1 MALAFMRRHRSIL
14 NWLLV
19 LVIASFIYFYIPTF
33 LGPTQGSLGEALG
46 TVGGLP
52 ITVGEFQKT
61 YLQARQRYER
71 IYQGQLNAEALKALG
86 IENQVFDGL
95 VAERVVLLEAKRLGL
110 SVTDEEVAHEIAT
123 SPSFQ
128 QNGRFVGADQ
138 IRRYLESTGT
148 TVEEFEQQIRAD
160 LLRRRLEAVV
170 TSAVTVTP
178 AEAEREFRRRTEQ
191 IKGEYVLVDTARFR
205 SQVSATDAG
214 ARARFESRKEAY
226 KLPQRRVVSYVLVDP
241 EALQARAA
249 VTDREIE
256 VYFGEHKEE
265 FVQPEEV
272 CASHI
277 LVKAKAHPEDT
288 EGHTDAE
295 AKKIAEDLLGEVKAG
310 GDFAAIAKAR
320 SEDKGSASR
329 GGDLG
334 CFQRGSMVPEFDE
347 AAFSLAPGQ
356 TSDLVKTSF
365 GYHIIRVASH
375 HDETTPALSQVK
387 ERIRSTLLGQKASA
401 LADEK
406 VAAMGAA
413 LRHGTSLEDA
423 AKDEGLVVSKSAPFA
438 RGETPAPLSSPALV
452 ARAFDL
458 RPKQAATEPFPVAH
472 GTAFISLDEIQAPR
486 QPQFEEVKEKIKAEI
501 IEEDALARA
510 KETAATLEARARK
523 DGLEKAATALGLVR
537 KETSG
542 FVSRGSAFGDL
553 GSSVTLDE
561 AAFSLPEK
569 TLSEPIPVTDGYAVF
584 RITEKHGYDPQAF
597 ESQKASLIAS
607 LESAKKGQLFQ
618 AYMSQ
623 ARGRVEVDRRP
634 DLMKRV
640 AG

>member
-33 LGPTQGSLGEALG
+33 FGPSQGSLGEALG

-61 YLQARQRYER
+61 YLQTRQRYER
-71 IYQGQLNAEALKALG
+71 IYQGQLNPEALKALG
-86 IENQVFDGL
+86 LENQVFDGL

-123 SPSFQ
+123 APSFQ
-128 QNGRFVGADQ
+128 QDGRFIGADQ

-148 TVEEFEQQIRAD
+148 SVEEFEQQIRAD

-170 TSAVTVTP
+170 TSVVTVTP

-205 SQVSATDAG
+205 SQVSATDAD
-214 ARARFESRKEAY
+214 ARARFDARKDAY
-226 KLPQRRVVSYVLVDP
+226 KLPERRVASYVLLDP
-241 EALQARAA
+241 EALQARVA

-256 VYFGEHKEE
+256 TYFGEHKEE
-265 FVQPEEV
+265 FQQPEEV

-277 LVKAKAHPEDT
+277 LVKVKAHPEDA

-295 AKKIAEDLLGEVKAG
+295 AKKLAEGILADLKAG

-347 AAFSLAPGQ
+347 AAFGLAPGQ

-365 GYHIIRVASH
+365 GYHVIHVSAH
-375 HDETTPALSQVK
+375 HEESTPALSQVK
-387 ERIRSTLLGQKASA
+387 DRIRSTLLGQKAAA
-401 LADEK
+401 LADER
-406 VAAMGAA
+406 ANALGAA
-413 LRHGTSLEDA
+413 LRHGKTLADA

-438 RGETPAPLSSPALV
+438 RGETPPSLSSPALV
-452 ARAFDL
+452 AKAFEL
-458 RPKQAATEPFPVAH
+458 KPGQTATEPFALPR
-472 GTAFISLDEIQAPR
+472 GTAFISLQEIQPPR
-486 QPQFEEVKEKIKAEI
+486 LPQFDEVRDKIKAEI
-501 IEEDALARA
+501 VEEGAVARA
-510 KETAATLEARARK
+510 RETAATLETRARNE
-523 DGLEKAATALGLVR
+523 GLEKAAASLGLVR

-542 FVSRGSAFGDL
+542 FVSRGSAVGDL

-569 TLSEPIPVTDGYAVF
+569 TLSEPIRVTDGYAVL
-584 RITEKHGYDPQAF
+584 RVTEKHPFDPQAF

-618 AYMSQ
+618 AYMSE
-623 ARGRVEVDRRP
+623 ARGRVNVERRP